1 MLGNPTIV
9 AGTYP
14 GPAQAGL
21 LRPNEQQWLWQG
33 QLYSGAGAG
42 LSARADGS
50 NPSASIAVCLGRI
63 QDGYPNGAS
72 LAIFFT
78 DVNGNASSPGNFEVD
93 WQNADD
99 DTDAAFVNV
108 QSLVNTGSLNSSFRG
123 RIELPLMYARFMRVY
138 LKSLTNQVYVWAK
151 VTR

>member
-14 GPAQAGL
+14 GPSKAGL
-21 LRPNEQQWLWQG
+21 LRPNEQQWLLQG
-33 QLYSGAGAG
+33 QQITPNLT
-42 LSARADGS
+42 ARADGS
-50 NPSASIAVCLGRI
+50 NNSASIAVCLGRI

-72 LAIFFT
+72 LEVFFT
-78 DVNGNASSPGNFEVD
+78 DVNGNAATPGAFEVD
-93 WQNADD
+93 WQDADD

-108 QSLVNTGSLNSSFRG
+108 QSLVGTASLNASFRG
-123 RIELPLMYARFMRVY
+123 RIELPLMYARYMRVY
-138 LKSLTNQVYVWAK
+138 VKTLPNPVYVWAR